1 MLAVR
6 RGWWSGH
13 RGAMARGSLWNELG
27 RDREQ
32 RRRSE
37 VARLR
42 AEAQI
47 RKDDRRS
54 TAGTQRGDAAHERAE
69 RDAEAVGR
77 QTELDARLAAL
88 AGVLVVVASPIPT
101 LSDLRDLPPEVEPEP
116 FDEEP
121 PAGPISPRPSPACS
135 AGWATTARSPGPGPG
150 STRSSRS
157 SNAVGSPRPNETGPA
172 PRARAGHERRIDEL
186 VAAAADG
193 DADAVPELT
202 AGLLRTIAP
211 LRGLVRSG
219 RAVHQPEAA
228 ELIVEVELPG
238 TDIIP
243 VERGWRHVVTRRTVA
258 PVDRKP
264 AERAALY
271 ADVIGQV
278 TLAVLAVCFRA
289 FPPGLVD
296 AVTVNGHITA
306 TDPATGRPAHP
317 CLVTVTAA
325 RSTFAELHLD
335 NPELDARRCVAFLG
349 AEISRTPTDWSRSS
363 RSWTSIS
370 YPLPARHR
378 TSALAQIDHRTDLM
392 DMDPHEFEKLVA
404 ALFRA
409 KGYDAWHTQ
418 SSRDDGIDAVAT
430 KADPYVPTEC
440 LIQVKRV
447 RSVVPPKD
455 IQALIGAMREHPTAT
470 NGLLV
475 TTSRFSDRT
484 RQRARA
490 QGIATMEGAELGLQI
505 KEHLGRDVV
514 NSAQARR

>member
-1 MLAVR
+1 
-6 RGWWSGH
+6 
-13 RGAMARGSLWNELG
+13 MARGSLWDELG

-37 VARLR
+37 VARVR

-54 TAGTQRGDAAHERAE
+54 TAGTRRGDAAHERAE
-69 RDAEAVGR
+69 RDAEAVRR
-77 QTELDARLAAL
+77 QTELDARLTAL
-88 AGVLVVVASPIPT
+88 AGVLRAVVAFPIPT

-116 FDEEP
+116 SDEEP
-121 PAGPISPRPSPACS
+121 PR
-135 AGWATTARSPGPGPG
+135 WADFAPPEPGLLGRLGHNRAVAQAR
-150 STRSSRS
+150 TRFDEEFAEFERRR
-157 SNAVGSPRPNETGPA
+157 AAAAERDRTRA
-172 PRARAGHERRIDEL
+172 AAARADHERRIDEL
-186 VAAAADG
+186 VAAAIGG

-202 AGLLRTIAP
+202 AALLRTVTP
-211 LRGLVRSG
+211 LRRLVRSG

-228 ELIVEVELPG
+228 ELAVEVELPG
-238 TDIIP
+238 TDVVP
-243 VERGWRHVVTRRTVA
+243 VEREWRHVVTRRTVA
-258 PVDRKP
+258 PIDRKP
-264 AERAALY
+264 ADRAALY
-271 ADVIGQV
+271 ADLIGQV
-278 TLAVLAVCFRA
+278 TLAVLAICFRA

-349 AEISRTPTDWSRSS
+349 AEISPHPYQLEPVQPFVDVDLLIRYRLVTAP
-363 RSWTSIS
+363 
-370 YPLPARHR
+370 H
-378 TSALAQIDHRTDLM
+378 ALAQIDHRTDLM

-455 IQALIGAMREHPTAT
+455 IQALMGAMREHPTAT

>member
-1 MLAVR
+1 
-6 RGWWSGH
+6 
-13 RGAMARGSLWNELG
+13 MARRSLWDELG
-27 RDREQ
+27 RNRER

-42 AEAQI
+42 LEAQI

-54 TAGTQRGDAAHERAE
+54 TTGTRRDVAAQERAE
-69 RDAEAVGR
+69 RDGEVTQR
-77 QTELDARLAAL
+77 QAELDARIAELTS
-88 AGVLVVVASPIPT
+88 VLRAVVASPIPT
-101 LSDLRDLPPEVEPEP
+101 ITELRAAPPEIEQEP

-121 PAGPISPRPSPACS
+121 PRWTDFAPPEPGLLGRLRHNRAVDE
-135 AGWATTARSPGPGPG
+135 AR
-150 STRSSRS
+150 TRFEQ
-157 SNAVGSPRPNETGPA
+157 AFA
-172 PRARAGHERRIDEL
+172 AFDQRR
-186 VAAAADG
+186 AAAAEQHRACATKARAEHQQRIDG
-193 DADAVPELT
+193 LVTAAHSGDPDAVPELT
-202 AGLLRTIAP
+202 AAALGTVASLQEIL
-211 LRGLVRSG
+211 RSG
-219 RAVHQPEAA
+219 RAVHQLEAA
-228 ELIVEVELPG
+228 ELAIEIELPG
-238 TDIIP
+238 TDVIP
-243 VERGWRHVVTRRTVA
+243 VEREWRHVVTRRAVI
-258 PVDRKP
+258 PIDRKP

-278 TLAVLAVCFRA
+278 TLAVLATCFRA

-296 AVTVNGHITA
+296 TVTVNGYITA
-306 TDPATGRPAHP
+306 TDPATGGPAHP

-335 NPELDARRCVAFLG
+335 NPELDARKCVAFLG
-349 AEISRTPTDWSRSS
+349 AEISPHPYELEAVQPFVDLDLLIRYRLVTAPQ
-363 RSWTSIS
+363 
-370 YPLPARHR
+370 
-378 TSALAQIDHRTDLM
+378 ALARLDHRSDLM
-392 DMDPHEFEKLVA
+392 EMDPYDFEKLVA

-418 SSRDDGIDAVAT
+418 SSRDDGVDAVAT

-455 IQALIGAMREHPTAT
+455 VQALMGAMKEHPTAT

-505 KEHLGRDVV
+505 REHLGLDVV

>member
-1 MLAVR
+1 VPSWPSPGPDPVR
-6 RGWWSGH
+6 RGV
-13 RGAMARGSLWNELG
+13 
-27 RDREQ
+27 
-32 RRRSE
+32 RRR
-37 VARLR
+37 
-42 AEAQI
+42 
-47 RKDDRRS
+47 
-54 TAGTQRGDAAHERAE
+54 AAAAE
-69 RDAEAVGR
+69 RDR
-77 QTELDARLAAL
+77 TRAA
-88 AGVLVVVASPIPT
+88 A
-101 LSDLRDLPPEVEPEP
+101 
-116 FDEEP
+116 
-121 PAGPISPRPSPACS
+121 
-135 AGWATTARSPGPGPG
+135 
-150 STRSSRS
+150 
-157 SNAVGSPRPNETGPA
+157 
-172 PRARAGHERRIDEL
+172 ARADHERRIDEL
-186 VAAAADG
+186 VATATGG
-193 DADAVPELT
+193 DPDAVPELT
-202 AGLLRTIAP
+202 AALLRTVTP

-228 ELIVEVELPG
+228 ELAVEVELPG
-238 TDIIP
+238 TDVVP
-243 VERGWRHVVTRRTVA
+243 VQRGWRHVVTRRTVA
-258 PVDRKP
+258 PIERKP

-271 ADVIGQV
+271 ADLIGQV
-278 TLAVLAVCFRA
+278 TLAVLAICFRA

-349 AEISRTPTDWSRSS
+349 AEISPHPYQLAPVQPFVDVDLLIRYRLVTAP
-363 RSWTSIS
+363 
-370 YPLPARHR
+370 H
-378 TSALAQIDHRTDLM
+378 ALAQIDHRTDLM

-455 IQALIGAMREHPTAT
+455 IQALMGAMREHPTAT

>member
-1 MLAVR
+1 
-6 RGWWSGH
+6 
-13 RGAMARGSLWNELG
+13 
-27 RDREQ
+27 
-32 RRRSE
+32 
-37 VARLR
+37 
-42 AEAQI
+42 
-47 RKDDRRS
+47 
-54 TAGTQRGDAAHERAE
+54 
-69 RDAEAVGR
+69 
-77 QTELDARLAAL
+77 
-88 AGVLVVVASPIPT
+88 
-101 LSDLRDLPPEVEPEP
+101 
-116 FDEEP
+116 
-121 PAGPISPRPSPACS
+121 
-135 AGWATTARSPGPGPG
+135 
-150 STRSSRS
+150 
-157 SNAVGSPRPNETGPA
+157 
-172 PRARAGHERRIDEL
+172 
-186 VAAAADG
+186 
-193 DADAVPELT
+193 
-202 AGLLRTIAP
+202 
-211 LRGLVRSG
+211 
-219 RAVHQPEAA
+219 
-228 ELIVEVELPG
+228 
-238 TDIIP
+238 
-243 VERGWRHVVTRRTVA
+243 VVTRRTVE

-278 TLAVLAVCFRA
+278 TLAVLATCFRA

-335 NPELDARRCVAFLG
+335 NAELDARRCVAFLG
-349 AEISRTPTDWSRSS
+349 AEISPHPYRLEPVQPFVDVDLLIRYRLVTAP
-363 RSWTSIS
+363 
-370 YPLPARHR
+370 H
-378 TSALAQIDHRTDLM
+378 ALAQIDHRTDLM

-455 IQALIGAMREHPTAT
+455 IQALMGAMREHPTAT

>member
-1 MLAVR
+1 
-6 RGWWSGH
+6 
-13 RGAMARGSLWNELG
+13 MARGSLWDELG

-37 VARLR
+37 VARVR

-54 TAGTQRGDAAHERAE
+54 TAGTRRGDAAHERAE
-69 RDAEAVGR
+69 RDAEAVRR
-77 QTELDARLAAL
+77 QTELDARLTAL
-88 AGVLVVVASPIPT
+88 AGVLRAVVAFPIPT

-121 PAGPISPRPSPACS
+121 PR
-135 AGWATTARSPGPGPG
+135 WADFAPPEPGLLGRLGHNRAVAQAR
-150 STRSSRS
+150 TRFDEEFAEFERRR
-157 SNAVGSPRPNETGPA
+157 AAAAERDRTRA
-172 PRARAGHERRIDEL
+172 AAARADHERRIDEL
-186 VAAAADG
+186 VAAAIGG
-193 DADAVPELT
+193 DPDAVPELT
-202 AGLLRTIAP
+202 AALLRTVTP
-211 LRGLVRSG
+211 LRRLVRSG

-228 ELIVEVELPG
+228 ELAVEVELPG
-238 TDIIP
+238 TDVVP
-243 VERGWRHVVTRRTVA
+243 VEREWRHVVTRRTVA
-258 PVDRKP
+258 PIDRKP
-264 AERAALY
+264 ADRAALY
-271 ADVIGQV
+271 ADLIGQV
-278 TLAVLAVCFRA
+278 TLAVLAICFRA
-289 FPPGLVD
+289 FPPG
-296 AVTVNGHITA
+296 
-306 TDPATGRPAHP
+306 
-317 CLVTVTAA
+317 
-325 RSTFAELHLD
+325 
-335 NPELDARRCVAFLG
+335 PELDARRCVAFLG
-349 AEISRTPTDWSRSS
+349 AEISPHPYQLEPVQPFVDVDLLIRYRLVTAP
-363 RSWTSIS
+363 
-370 YPLPARHR
+370 H
-378 TSALAQIDHRTDLM
+378 ALAQIDHRTDLM

-455 IQALIGAMREHPTAT
+455 IQALMGAMREHPTAT